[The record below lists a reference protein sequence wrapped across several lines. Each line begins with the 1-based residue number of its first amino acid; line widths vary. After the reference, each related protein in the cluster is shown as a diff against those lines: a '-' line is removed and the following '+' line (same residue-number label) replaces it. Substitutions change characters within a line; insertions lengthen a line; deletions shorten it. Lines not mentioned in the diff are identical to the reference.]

1 MVLQMPMEHVSL
13 GPTATSSASPK
24 QKPPWRP
31 VVLLNRQRIDADAN
45 VVSGIEREMS
55 LPELHSVSTTRRGLP
70 RGGPVLRILRQ
81 PRMSRSGPD
90 FFHGAVS
97 PNAQEARILIDE
109 GIPGPVLGRE
119 PKEEVLSGA
128 RYDEAPRALP
138 SLVGSNAP
146 AHWRRKV
153 GRSRKLATA
162 YHLRMKELDDD
173 PAEPW

>member
-1 MVLQMPMEHVSL
+1 MEHVSL
-13 GPTATSSASPK
+13 GPVLQLETATSASSASP

-55 LPELHSVSTTRRGLP
+55 LPELHSVSKSRGLP
-70 RGGPVLRILRQ
+70 RGGPVLRQL
-81 PRMSRSGPD
+81 RMSRGGQD
-90 FFHGAVS
+90 LDGRAFS
-97 PNAQEARILIDE
+97 PSQEARILIDE
-109 GIPGPVLGRE
+109 GIPGRVLGME
-119 PKEEVLSGA
+119 PKEVLSGA

-138 SLVGSNAP
+138 SLAGSNAP